1 MSVRFLLNRVGV
13 DLFGFCLANG
23 QLRRALLPILL
34 LVATS
39 LASAAPP
46 VALTDPEG
54 LAGLSYRLIGPP
66 WPGRMTR
73 VAGIS
78 GTHIFYAGAATGG
91 LWKTYNDGLTWES
104 ILDGQQECCVGSIAL
119 APSNSDIVY
128 VGGGEANIRGMALEG
143 HGIYKSMDG
152 GKTWAHVWKQDGQIG
167 TMAVDPNNPDIA
179 FAAVLGHPFGPNPER
194 GIYRT
199 KDGGKTWVAVLQ
211 KADNASGA
219 DVAID
224 PNHPSTVFATLWHP
238 RRTPWSMD
246 TDGPNSGLYVS
257 HDGGDSWQRIT
268 GHGLPSGEWGKSGI
282 GVARSDSRRVYAVIE
297 AHEELGGIYR
307 SDDGG
312 ENWTHVNADHR
323 LKQKAYY
330 FTTLT
335 INPNDKDEV
344 WFPQRDLYRTSDA
357 GATMTAVPGARGGDD
372 FHDVWIDPKDPQRI
386 IVGLD
391 SGVQVSLD
399 KGRTWYVPPMPL
411 SQFYT
416 LDLDNRV
423 PFRVAGTLQDVGSA
437 QGPSNSLDRSGI
449 RNSDWYPVGGGEAGG
464 AISDQND
471 PNVFYAGNYGSSIT
485 RFDYRTK
492 QAMNI
497 SIYPYLPQGFGAS
510 ELKYRFQYTSPL
522 AMSPFN
528 SKVIYHA
535 ANVLFRSEDGGTHW
549 TAISGDLTRD
559 DKSKQQRTGGIFG
572 DNVGVEHYDT
582 IIAVAESPVQK
593 GLIWVGS
600 DDGLVHVTRDGGKT
614 WKNVTTK
621 MTGLP
626 EWASVTC
633 IEPSRFDPGTAYVVV
648 GADRLDDHH
657 PYLFKTAD
665 GGETWQRLD
674 TNLSSGTFLKV
685 VREDPV
691 SRQILYVGTSEG
703 MAVSLDGG
711 REWNSL
717 KLNLPPVPVFGLKI
731 KGNSLVAATYGRSIW
746 VFDHLSVLR
755 EISSKIRAQPHYLFH
770 VPDVIRWRYS
780 SWYAVPAS
788 GGNGPPDLW
797 RGTNPAMGAVIYYWL
812 GKPPSG
818 PVSIDILDGQNRVI
832 RRLSSVAAESPRYK
846 ENAPLLEK
854 PALTTNVG
862 INTAVWNLSY
872 EGAKLIPGSLI
883 KSGAPDNGP
892 TTLPGVYRVR
902 LNVDGESLTQ
912 PVRVSMDPRVHVT
925 EVELESRL
933 KFSLTVRAEIDRV
946 TNLVLRLRNGREEL
960 SNWAHSLHDR
970 SGAEEL
976 ARNADQLV
984 AKLDDLE
991 LKLHNAKA
999 TVVYDI
1005 HSRKG
1010 GAMLYAQLAALFSWS
1025 TDSDGPVTQGLRD
1038 TFGAERRGL
1047 DSYAAE
1053 LQDLLGQQIAG
1064 LNTEA
1069 VGLGLPRMELQ
1080 KVETKQ

>member
-1 MSVRFLLNRVGV
+1 MP
-13 DLFGFCLANG
+13 DLDRTA
-23 QLRRALLPILL
+23 QRRIQPAILPILIL
-34 LVATS
+34 LIVVNYSRAGQPGTLS
-39 LASAAPP
+39 
-46 VALTDPEG
+46 DPDG
-54 LAGLSYRLIGPP
+54 LAGLTYRLIGPP

-91 LWKTYNDGLTWES
+91 LWKTYNDGLTWEP
-104 ILDGQQECCVGSIAL
+104 ILDGQQECCVGSLAI
-119 APSNSDIVY
+119 APSNTDIVF
-128 VGGGEANIRGMALEG
+128 VGGGEANIRGIAIEG
-143 HGIYKSMDG
+143 HGIYKSPDG

-167 TMAVDPNNPDIA
+167 TIAIDPTNPDIA

-211 KADNASGA
+211 KMDNASGA

-224 PNHPSTVFATLWHP
+224 PSHPSTVFATLWHP

-246 TDGPNSGLYVS
+246 TAGPNSGLYVS

-268 GHGLPSGEWGKSGI
+268 GHGLPAGEWGKSGV
-282 GVARSDSRRVYAVIE
+282 GVARTDSRRVYAVIE
-297 AHEELGGIYR
+297 AQEELGGIYR

-330 FTTLT
+330 FSTLT
-335 INPNDKDEV
+335 INPIDKDEV
-344 WFPQRDLYRTSDA
+344 WFPQRDLYRTSDG
-357 GATMTAVPGARGGDD
+357 GATMSAVPGARGGDD

-391 SGVQVSLD
+391 SGVQISLD

-416 LDLDNRV
+416 LDVDSRV
-423 PFRVAGTLQDVGSA
+423 PFRAAGTMQDIGST
-437 QGPSNSLDRSGI
+437 QGPSNSLDRAGI

-464 AISDQND
+464 TVSDPSD
-471 PNVFYAGNYGSSIT
+471 PDLVYAGNYGSSIT

-497 SIYPYLPQGFGAS
+497 SIYPYLPQGYGAS

-522 AMSPFN
+522 AMSPFD

-535 ANVLFRSEDGGTHW
+535 ANVLFRSEDAGIHW

-559 DKSKQQRTGGIFG
+559 DKSKQKRTGGIFG

-600 DDGLVHVTRDGGKT
+600 DDGLVHVTHDGGKT
-614 WKNVTTK
+614 WKNVTSG

-626 EWASVTC
+626 EWGSVTC
-633 IEPSRFDPGTAYVVV
+633 IEPSRFDAATAYVVV
-648 GADRLDDHH
+648 DADRLDNHH

-665 GGETWQRLD
+665 AGETWYRLD
-674 TNLSSGTFLKV
+674 TNLPADTFLKV
-685 VREDPV
+685 VREDPL
-691 SRQILYVGTSEG
+691 SRQILYLGTGDG

-717 KLNLPPVPVFGLKI
+717 KLNLPPVPVFALRV
-731 KGNSLVAATYGRSIW
+731 KGNSLVVATYGRSLWI
-746 VFDHLSVLR
+746 FDHLSVLR
-755 EISSKIRAQPHYLFH
+755 EITSKIRTQPQYLFA
-770 VPDVIRWRYS
+770 VPDVIRWRYAA
-780 SWYAVPAS
+780 WYAVPAS

-818 PVSIDILDGQNRVI
+818 PVTIDILDGRNRVI
-832 RRLSSVAAESPRYK
+832 RTLSSVPQESPRYK
-846 ENAPLLEK
+846 ENSPLMEK

-862 INTAVWNLSY
+862 INSAVWNLSY
-872 EGAKLIPGSLI
+872 RGANLIPGSLI
-883 KSGAPDNGP
+883 KSGSPDNGP
-892 TTLPGVYRVR
+892 MILPGVYHVR
-902 LNVDGESLTQ
+902 LNVNGESFTR

-925 EVELESRL
+925 EAELESRL
-933 KFSLTVRAEIDRV
+933 QFALTVRAEIDQL
-946 TNLVLRLRNGREEL
+946 TKLVFRLRQGRGEL
-960 SNWAHSLHDR
+960 SNWSQALHDK
-970 SGAEEL
+970 SGAESL
-976 ARNADQLV
+976 VRSADQLV

-1005 HSRKG
+1005 HSRRG
-1010 GAMLYAQLAALFSWS
+1010 GARLYAQLAALFSWT

-1038 TFGAERRGL
+1038 TFSAERRELEG
-1047 DSYAAE
+1047 YAAE
-1053 LQDLLGQQIAG
+1053 LQELLGSKVTGFNA
-1064 LNTEA
+1064 EA
-1069 VGLGLPRMELQ
+1069 AKQGLPRVELR
-1080 KVETKQ
+1080 EGDTKQ